1 VWTAELAAG
10 IRKQAMTIIISRV
23 AALTASTAL
32 LLVSS
37 LSYPAIADDNEHMHH
52 EQMQH
57 EHMDHGQMDH
67 MNHGNMDHGHMDHA
81 SAPPGKPAGKR
92 QKNGKKKPATA
103 HPMTHE
109 HAAQTD
115 HMDHGANHAGHEMK
129 GFLGPYGIAREG
141 SGTSWQPDTS
151 PHEGI
156 HAQYGEWMTM
166 WHALFN
172 GVYDN
177 QGGPRGDSKTFVSGM
192 AMAMAER
199 QVDAGTIGL
208 RAMLSPDPF
217 MGASGYPLLLGSGET
232 ADGRTPLIDRQHPHD
247 LFMELAATYS
257 YQIAKASSVYL
268 YAGLPGDPALGPSAF
283 MHRASGLDNPE
294 APITHHWLDSTH
306 ITYGV
311 VTAGAVLDTVKLE
324 ASAFRGREPDQFR
337 YDIETPKLD
346 SYSFRASW
354 NPLPELSMQVSW
366 GHLTSP
372 EQLAPNVNEDRLT
385 ASLSYTKRFNGGDLW
400 ATTLAWGRKYNSPGN
415 VLDGYLAES
424 ELIFRNGVT
433 LFTRAERVQNDELL
447 ELNEVV
453 TNPLVPLPLV
463 PLPPLPVFTVGKLT
477 AGGIYDF
484 VRTDHMKIGL
494 GALASRYSIP
504 DALKADYGDPT
515 SYMVFARLKIQ

>member
-1 VWTAELAAG
+1 MTG
-10 IRKQAMTIIISRV
+10 IFQRSV
-23 AALTASTAL
+23 APSASAAL
-32 LLVSS
+32 LL
-37 LSYPAIADDNEHMHH
+37 LALLPRPATADDNEPVNHGPMHH
-52 EQMQH
+52 ESMQH
-57 EHMDHGQMDH
+57 EHMDHA
-67 MNHGNMDHGHMDHA
+67 NMVRA
-81 SAPPGKPAGKR
+81 NATPGKPANKPSKR
-92 QKNGKKKPATA
+92 AKKKPVAA
-103 HPMTHE
+103 DAMSHE
-109 HAAQTD
+109 HAPHID
-115 HMDHGANHAGHEMK
+115 HAGRADHGEHAGHEMK
-129 GFLGPYGIAREG
+129 GLLGPYGIAREG

-192 AMAMAER
+192 VMAMAER

-247 LFMELAATYS
+247 LFMELAASYS
-257 YQIAKASSVYL
+257 YQIAKTSSVFL

-283 MHRASGLDNPE
+283 MHRTSGLDIPE

-311 VTAGAVLDTVKLE
+311 ITAGVVLDTVKLE
-324 ASAFRGREPDQFR
+324 ASSFRGREPDQFR

-372 EQLAPNVNEDRLT
+372 EQLAPNVNENRLT
-385 ASLSYTKRFNGGDLW
+385 ASLSYTKLFNGGDVW
-400 ATTLAWGRKYNSPGN
+400 ATTVAWGRKYNSPGN

-424 ELIFRNGVT
+424 ELLFKNGIT

-447 ELNEVV
+447 ERDDLSMAPV
-453 TNPLVPLPLV
+453 TPLPLF
-463 PLPPLPVFTVGKLT
+463 PVFTVGKIT

-484 VRTDHMKIGL
+484 LKTDHMKVGL
-494 GALASRYSIP
+494 GVLASRYSIP
-504 DALKADYGDPT
+504 DALKAEYGDPT